1 MIQQFEIPLSGNLC
15 IYRFIGE
22 DLLNSFM
29 NDNSKQKTCFLF
41 TKHFT
46 IQPNK
51 GQNALK

>member
-1 MIQQFEIPLSGNLC
+1 MIQQFEIPLSDNLC

-29 NDNSKQKTCFLF
+29 NDNSKPKTCFLF
-41 TKHFT
+41 TKPT

>member
-15 IYRFIGE
+15 IYRYIGE

-29 NDNSKQKTCFLF
+29 YDNSEKNLFFIYKTP
-41 TKHFT
+41 T
-46 IQPNK
+46 IQPNQ